1 MKILHNLLQLAGAV
15 IICTLLALS
24 WQTCGFHGLGKVM
37 MVLVTVAA
45 SIWAMML
52 IGRGICWLALILVI
66 GIIVLL
72 ETLCIK
78 LKQLALR
85 S

>member
-1 MKILHNLLQLAGAV
+1 
-15 IICTLLALS
+15 
-24 WQTCGFHGLGKVM
+24 M
-37 MVLVTVAA
+37 MVLATVAA

-52 IGRGICWLALILVI
+52 IGRGMCWLALILVI

-78 LKQLALR
+78 LKQLVLG